1 MCFSISPRTGGKIE
15 NKSFA
20 HGYNILI
27 WGGILFRY
35 LIKRILILIPIAFLV
50 SVIIF
55 GTIKIMPGDPVA
67 LMLPPDLTPEQY
79 ELSYQAM
86 HEKLGLDKD
95 IATQYFAWIGGV
107 LSGDFG
113 YSNIENRPVSQVI
126 AEPMKNTLILNI
138 GVNFLY
144 LFIAIPVGVKCA
156 TKRFSLFDNSWQIFS
171 LITYSTPSFFIGILL
186 IYIFSVTLG
195 VLPLGGMPNTSTLEG
210 MELFVAWVRV
220 LILPT
225 ITLTI
230 VSLAGAVRYIRNAM
244 IDAISQDYI
253 RTARAKGLSEKVVI
267 YCHAL
272 RNAMIPISY
281 IIVGTLFSLFAG
293 SAIVESIF
301 GYNGIGKLIIEGVLN
316 RDNQLVATLNLFY
329 AMISLIAVV
338 IADIVYAAV
347 DPRIKFK

>member
-1 MCFSISPRTGGKIE
+1 M
-15 NKSFA
+15 
-20 HGYNILI
+20 L
-27 WGGILFRY
+27 RY
-35 LIKRILILIPIAFLV
+35 LLKRILILIPVAFLV

-55 GTIKIMPGDPVA
+55 ATVKIMPGDPVD

-86 HEKLGLDKD
+86 HERLGLDKD
-95 IATQYFAWIGGV
+95 IVTQYFAWVSGV
-107 LSGDFG
+107 FSGDFG

-126 AEPMKNTLILNI
+126 AEPMRNTLILNI

-144 LFIAIPVGVKCA
+144 LLIAIPVGIKCA
-156 TKRFSLFDNSWQIFS
+156 TKRLSPFDNGWQVFS
-171 LITYSTPSFFIGILL
+171 LITYSTPSFFLGIIL
-186 IYIFSVTLG
+186 IYIFSISLG
-195 VLPLGGMPNTSTLEG
+195 WLPLGGMPNATILSG
-210 MELFVAWVRV
+210 WDLFIEWVRV

-244 IDAISQDYI
+244 IDAISKDYI

-272 RNAMIPISY
+272 RNAMIPVSY

-293 SAIVESIF
+293 SAIIESIF

-329 AMISLIAVV
+329 AMISLVAVV
-338 IADIVYAAV
+338 VADIVYAAV
-347 DPRIKFK
+347 DPRIKLK